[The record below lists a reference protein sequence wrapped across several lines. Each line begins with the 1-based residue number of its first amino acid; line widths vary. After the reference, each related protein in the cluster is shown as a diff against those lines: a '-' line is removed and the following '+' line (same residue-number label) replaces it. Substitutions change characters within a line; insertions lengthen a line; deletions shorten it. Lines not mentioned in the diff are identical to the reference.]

1 MIFVKYE
8 SLNDIPRFPNHT
20 STSFPKF
27 RTYRSGGEIDF
38 VAPSMD
44 DRVAIEVI
52 DEVDDALLQL
62 VCGVDTDVAE
72 HGAGCFGEKPLDEVE
87 PGTVF
92 GGEHKREA
100 AVRLSGQPGLGL
112 PRDMRRV
119 IVQNDLD
126 RRRRWVG
133 RVENFEELD
142 ELATAMAILDERV
155 HSTGKQIDAG
165 H

>member
-1 MIFVKYE
+1 MTGSRLR
-8 SLNDIPRFPNHT
+8 SLMNSMMRCFNSCVELT
-20 STSFPKF
+20 RMWRSTERAALEKK
-27 RTYRSGGEIDF
+27 
-38 VAPSMD
+38 PST
-44 DRVAIEVI
+44 R
-52 DEVDDALLQL
+52 
-62 VCGVDTDVAE
+62 
-72 HGAGCFGEKPLDEVE
+72 VE

-92 GGEHKREA
+92 GSEHKGEA

-112 PRDMRRV
+112 PRDVRRV

-126 RRRRWVG
+126 RRCGWVG

-142 ELATAMAILDERV
+142 ELATAMAVLDERV

>member
-1 MIFVKYE
+1 MIAAYQYPLTR
-8 SLNDIPRFPNHT
+8 SARAAA
-20 STSFPKF
+20 STSFPKL
-27 RTYRSGGEIDF
+27 RTYRSDREIEF
-38 VAPSMD
+38 VAPPMN
-44 DRVAIEVI
+44 DRVAIEI
-52 DEVDDALLQL
+52 TDEFDDALLQL
-62 VCGVDTDVAE
+62 VCRVDTDVAE
-72 HGAGCFGEKPLDEVE
+72 YGARRLGEKTLNEVE

-92 GGEHKREA
+92 GGEHKGEA

-126 RRRRWVG
+126 RRRGWVG

-142 ELATAMAILDERV
+142 ELATAMAIRDERV